1 MNGDKKKKKAAR
13 LLLVEDNP
21 AHAHLVQ
28 EGLAEVDSRMEV
40 TVVED
45 GAAALAYLRDK
56 SEDAPPPPEII
67 LLDLNLPKKNGREVL
82 LELKN
87 DPALAHIPVVVLTT
101 SDAEEDIRQCYD
113 LKASCYLVKPF
124 DLDAFMDLMAAFDR
138 FWGQHVVF
146 PPRPEKTVE
155 RRA

>member
-1 MNGDKKKKKAAR
+1 MTGDEKKVVH

-28 EGLAEVDSRMEV
+28 EGLAEVDSLMEV

-45 GAAALAYLRDK
+45 GAAALAHLREK
-56 SEDAPPPPEII
+56 SDDAPPPPDVI

-82 LELKN
+82 TELKN
-87 DPALAHIPVVVLTT
+87 DPTLSHIPVVVLTT

-113 LKASCYLVKPF
+113 AHAACYLVKPF
-124 DLDAFMDLMAAFDR
+124 DLDAFMDLMASFDR
-138 FWGQHVVF
+138 FWGQQVIF

-155 RRA
+155 RKA

>member
-1 MNGDKKKKKAAR
+1 MTGDNKKKRKVHC
-13 LLLVEDNP
+13 LLVEDNP

-45 GAAALAYLRDK
+45 GAAALAHLRDK
-56 SEDAPPPPEII
+56 SDDGPPPPDVI

-82 LELKN
+82 SELKN
-87 DPALAHIPVVVLTT
+87 DPALSHIPVVVLTT

-113 LKASCYLVKPF
+113 LQASCYLVKPF

-138 FWGQHVVF
+138 FW
-146 PPRPEKTVE
+146 
-155 RRA
+155 